1 MNKFAISALIPKL
14 KDEVLEHIAQ
24 KRNPLESPLALVEL
38 NRRQQ
43 MRLASAAPDAP
54 SHGPTVF
61 DSQMSRLAGTG
72 LGRIAPNNVA
82 VMAKGGLA
90 ALAEDDD
97 DVPRYNGADESLVVT
112 PENFGEIY
120 ARETDEMQLG
130 RRTAYSTAV
139 NEYMRKVAAE
149 GSARRDSFAERERQR
164 MLAGSKEL
172 ARQYGAP
179 PPAAPAVSGAY
190 EDTARLAQ
198 RYPAPAST
206 GGRPRGTP
214 APAPAGGR
222 RPAGPAL
229 APAAAPA
236 AAAPVDYAK
245 QFEAIRGS
253 LDNPLTKEFENQRR
267 LDQETAQGMR
277 RAREEYSQTS
287 KELIEEQRQRIRQQ
301 ENDVVT
307 QRNSNVALSLI
318 QAGAAIATTPGPAM
332 AAIARGMGVGAKQ
345 YESGLAELRRS
356 QQLIEA
362 ARQRLAEARLGDAR
376 DKMNA
381 EVEAQK
387 MMADA
392 NRTYVQGIASV
403 YQINTRVASDILK
416 QQSDA
421 EQNRLN
427 IESRERIAREENAAR
442 LKAAGMGAAPRDAV
456 SLLANSMNIPY
467 HQAFQHMQTAEGRK
481 AALKYLSDDW
491 EKNAQQI
498 RMKFPNI
505 QSFADYAAAQGM
517 PLAGGAAGSSLQFEG
532 KLPK

>member
-14 KDEVLEHIAQ
+14 QDEVLKQIAQ

-43 MRLASAAPDAP
+43 MRLESAAPDAP

-97 DVPRYNGADESLVVT
+97 DVPRYNGSQEQLVREWNALPPVQRGAASSLGELFGNLFSRDDQRID
-112 PENFGEIY
+112 PET
-120 ARETDEMQLG
+120 REPI
-130 RRTAYSTAV
+130 
-139 NEYMRKVAAE
+139 
-149 GSARRDSFAERERQR
+149 SFAEFLRR
-164 MLAGSKEL
+164 KE
-172 ARQYGAP
+172 ARQLTAPTAGA
-179 PPAAPAVSGAY
+179 AGGY
-190 EDTARLAQ
+190 DDTQRLAKHAATAAGE
-198 RYPAPAST
+198 RTT
-206 GGRPRGTP
+206 GAP

-236 AAAPVDYAK
+236 APAAAPVAAAPTDYGAQFASVLGK
-245 QFEAIRGS
+245 LPDPFEADRNAQLGREA
-253 LDNPLTKEFENQRR
+253 DVAQRT
-267 LDQETAQGMR
+267 L
-277 RAREEYSQTS
+277 RAREAVSARAEELFGERGRRLQEDERNLS
-287 KELIEEQRQRIRQQ
+287 K
-301 ENDVVT
+301 
-307 QRNSNVALSLI
+307 QRNQNVAMSLI

-345 YESGLAELRRS
+345 YESGLVELNKS
-356 QQLIEA
+356 QQLLRASRE
-362 ARQRLAEARLGDAR
+362 RLEDARLGNEREKA
-376 DKMNA
+376 MA
-381 EVEAQK
+381 GVEAERMIAEAHARRLAGIQAVYNVNVQTARTILSEGAQDVRHQK
-387 MMADA
+387 
-392 NRTYVQGIASV
+392 
-403 YQINTRVASDILK
+403 DIT
-416 QQSDA
+416 
-421 EQNRLN
+421 
-427 IESRERIAREENAAR
+427 SREQIAREGHKVQREGHSAQ

-467 HQAFQHMQTAEGRK
+467 HQAFQYMQTVQGK
-481 AALKYLSDDW
+481 QAALKYLSDDW